1 MIDIHYDPEK
11 YQNIMIRFEIENKD
25 LYEDFRNKS
34 RKAIL
39 GDENCISELENLIID
54 NTESLDEEIIQVM
67 TNIYLKC
74 ISTSYSRHGTQIQ
87 CQGGMKYG
95 RTRKEI

>member
-1 MIDIHYDPEK
+1 
-11 YQNIMIRFEIENKD
+11 MIRFQTENKE
-25 LYEDFRNKS
+25 LYQDFRYKS
-34 RKAIL
+34 RNAML
-39 GDENCISELENLIID
+39 GDENCISDLENIIIS
-54 NTESLDEEIIQVM
+54 NTGSLDEEIIQVM

-74 ISTSYSRHGTQIQ
+74 ISGSYSRQGTQIQ